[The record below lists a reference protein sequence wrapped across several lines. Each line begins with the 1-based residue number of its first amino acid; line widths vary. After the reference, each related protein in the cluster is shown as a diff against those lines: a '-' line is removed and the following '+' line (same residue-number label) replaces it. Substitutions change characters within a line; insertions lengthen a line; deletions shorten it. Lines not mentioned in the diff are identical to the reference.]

1 MALIEANDGLW
12 FQEDLYADIAYSF
25 RVSAV
30 LHRETSAFQDILILA
45 TPMLGKVLALD
56 GIVQCAQKDEA
67 IYHEMLAHS
76 GVFLRLALGTPE
88 TGLEVLVVGGGDGGV
103 ARECLKHDRVAGVTV
118 VDIDPRVRE
127 TVLMHFPELPGGAY
141 DDPRLTVVDTDAA
154 GFVRGHWNR
163 FDLIVADTPDPVGA
177 AKPLFGREFVADC
190 HVALKDGG
198 VFVRHGGSLLLQTRE
213 FLDAREDVAA
223 VFGTGRTR
231 AGLLATCSYLGGW
244 FTWLSAVKD
253 APYPQGEPG
262 LRALRALFERAALDV
277 RWYSPELQFAAGVLP
292 AWCVDDQGLDMT
304 RPQT

>member
-1 MALIEANDGLW
+1 MALIETPTGLW
-12 FQEDLYADIAYSF
+12 FQEDLYADIAYGF
-25 RVSAV
+25 RVSVV
-30 LHRETSAFQDILILA
+30 LHRETSAFQNILILD
-45 TPMLGKVLALD
+45 TPALGKVLVLD
-56 GIVQCAQKDEA
+56 GIVQCAWKDEA

-76 GVFLRLALGTPE
+76 GVFLCLATAPSAS
-88 TGLEVLVVGGGDGGV
+88 GLEVLVVGGGDGGV
-103 ARECLKHDRVAGVTV
+103 ARECLKHDRVAEVTV

-127 TVLMHFPELPGGAY
+127 TVLMHFPELPAGAY

-223 VFGTGRTR
+223 VFGDRSTR
-231 AGLLATCSYLGGW
+231 AGLLANCTYLGGW
-244 FTWLSAVKD
+244 FTWLSAVKNTD
-253 APYPQGEPG
+253 HPDGAPAF
-262 LRALRALFERAALDV
+262 RAIRSLFEQAALDV
-277 RWYSPELQFAAGVLP
+277 RWYSPEMQTVSGVLP
-292 AWCVDDQGLDMT
+292 AWCSG
-304 RPQT
+304 P

>member
-88 TGLEVLVVGGGDGGV
+88 TGLEVLVVGGGDGGI
-103 ARECLKHDRVAGVTV
+103 ARECLKHAGVSRVTV

-127 TVLMHFPELPGGAY
+127 TVLMHFPELPAGAY

>member
-1 MALIEANDGLW
+1 MALTNTAKGLW
-12 FQEDLYADIAYSF
+12 FQEDLFPDIAYGF
-25 RVSAV
+25 RVSAI
-30 LHRETSAFQDILILA
+30 LHQETSAWQEILVLD
-45 TPMLGKVLALD
+45 TPALGKVLVLD

-127 TVLMHFPELPGGAY
+127 TVLMHFPELPAGAY
-141 DDPRLTVVDTDAA
+141 DDPRLRAVDADAA
-154 GFVRGHWNR
+154 GFVRGQRNR

-177 AKPLFGREFVADC
+177 AKPLFGRDFVVDC
-190 HVALKDGG
+190 HV
-198 VFVRHGGSLLLQTRE
+198 
-213 FLDAREDVAA
+213 
-223 VFGTGRTR
+223 
-231 AGLLATCSYLGGW
+231 ATCSYLGGW
-244 FTWLSAVKD
+244 FTWLSAEKD

-277 RWYSPELQFAAGVLP
+277 RWYSPELQFAASVLP
-292 AWCVDDQGLDMT
+292 AWCVDDQGLDMA